1 MPDKTMEG
9 RMVLQKGTSWNSVR
23 DNVRRLVDEWEHA
36 GRVGTRR
43 PVTRK
48 EAIGHAIAI
57 SLKKIGSPA
66 QGRP

>member
-1 MPDKTMEG
+1 MADRNVEV
-9 RMVLQKGTSWNSVR
+9 RIVLQKGTSWNSVR

-43 PVTRK
+43 PATRK

-57 SLKKIGSPA
+57 SLKKIGSHA

>member
-43 PVTRK
+43 PVTQK

-57 SLKKIGSPA
+57 
-66 QGRP
+66 